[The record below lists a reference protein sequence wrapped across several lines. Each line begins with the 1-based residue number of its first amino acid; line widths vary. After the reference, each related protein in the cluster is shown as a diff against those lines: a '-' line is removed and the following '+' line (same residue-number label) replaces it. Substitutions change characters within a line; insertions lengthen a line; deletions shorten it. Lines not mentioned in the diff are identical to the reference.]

1 MDSLTYGGSDRNDPS
16 LLASVGE
23 LLSRAFEYLFKEFL
37 LEFAV
42 DLLFD
47 FFF

>member
-23 LLSRAFEYLFKEFL
+23 LLRRAFEYLFREFL